1 MAWNNLAIGTDRELI
16 LLSWYGVSPDSLRSK
31 RLPLTYYTKI
41 GARESMEATIKTQ
54 KNLWTKN

>member
-1 MAWNNLAIGTDRELI
+1 MAWNNLAMEQTVN
-16 LLSWYGVSPDSLRSK
+16 WYSSVGMSPDSLRSK

>member
-1 MAWNNLAIGTDRELI
+1 MAWNN

>member
-1 MAWNNLAIGTDRELI
+1 MAWNILAMEQTVN
-16 LLSWYGVSPDSLRSK
+16 WYSSVGMEWVPDSLRSK

-41 GARESMEATIKTQ
+41 GARESMEATMKTQ